1 MDGMELL
8 DSMVRR
14 VMQLGW
20 VFLERR
26 DQTDFPD
33 CLEEQGLK
41 ALKVNQAVLE
51 RWERRVPLESQ
62 VSPVMSVFLVIEVC
76 RDPEEQLVPLV
87 SQAPLELPVSEAS
100 RVPKVPVGNLAFLVR
115 LEFVESLVTGV
126 LLVLLVPKVAR
137 ALLEQ
142 TVSQVTKENWVPL
155 VLLAKKES
163 QEKEENWVQKVPK
176 DPMGQ
181 LELQGSQDTQGP
193 WAIRGSR
200 AFLASQANRGLLAKR
215 PASNI

>member
-1 MDGMELL
+1 
-8 DSMVRR
+8 
-14 VMQLGW
+14 MQLGW

-26 DQTDFPD
+26 GQTDFLD

-62 VSPVMSVFLVIEVC
+62 VSPAMSVFLVIEVC

-155 VLLAKKES
+155 VLPAKKES
-163 QEKEENWVQKVPK
+163 QEKEENWVQKVLK

>member
-1 MDGMELL
+1 
-8 DSMVRR
+8 
-14 VMQLGW
+14 
-20 VFLERR
+20 
-26 DQTDFPD
+26 
-33 CLEEQGLK
+33 
-41 ALKVNQAVLE
+41 
-51 RWERRVPLESQ
+51 
-62 VSPVMSVFLVIEVC
+62 MSVFLVIEVC

-155 VLLAKKES
+155 VLPAKKES
-163 QEKEENWVQKVPK
+163 QEKEENWVQKVLK

>member
-26 DQTDFPD
+26 GQTDFPD

-62 VSPVMSVFLVIEVC
+62 VSPAMSVFLVIEVC

-163 QEKEENWVQKVPK
+163 QEKEENWVQKVLK

-215 PASNI
+215 PVSNI

>member
-26 DQTDFPD
+26 GQTDFLD

-62 VSPVMSVFLVIEVC
+62 VSPAMSVFLVIEVC

-163 QEKEENWVQKVPK
+163 QEKEENWVQKVLK